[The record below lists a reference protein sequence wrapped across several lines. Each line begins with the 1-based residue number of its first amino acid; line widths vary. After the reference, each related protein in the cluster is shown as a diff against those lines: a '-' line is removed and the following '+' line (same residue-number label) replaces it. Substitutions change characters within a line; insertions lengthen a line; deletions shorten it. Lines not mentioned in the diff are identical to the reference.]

1 MKLPKLEKPDRYE
14 GLYVFDFGDHAGVGF
29 TAEEVAE
36 LLDNERYREG
46 KVYRV
51 HRAFPDG
58 RLELKGVPAER
69 FQLEAGMFFYATD
82 EATARN
88 DFKHLVDMAVRTMPP
103 CRAKVHL
110 AKRGDDQYVVALI
123 YPAEHDEEI
132 SSWLLEGDYRT
143 SGPAEG
149 GVGAV
154 ERYYGKACDILDR
167 QQLFGAGDDASR
179 TGQELLESVTRA
191 VQR

>member
-29 TAEEVAE
+29 TADEVAE
-36 LLDNERYREG
+36 LLDSEQHREG
-46 KVYRV
+46 KVYRI

-58 RLELKGVPAER
+58 RLELRGVPTTR
-69 FQLEAGMFFYATD
+69 FQLEAGMLFYADAET
-82 EATARN
+82 TARN
-88 DFKHLVDMAVRTMPP
+88 DFACLTDLASRSTPP

-110 AKRGDDQYVVALI
+110 VRYAADRYAVALI
-123 YPAEHDEEI
+123 YPAEYDDQI
-132 SSWLLEGDYRT
+132 SSWLLEGNYRT
-143 SGPAEG
+143 EGPVDG

-154 ERYYGKACDILDR
+154 ERYYREAPEILER
-167 QQLFGAGDDASR
+167 QQFFGASEPASR
-179 TGQELLESVTRA
+179 TGAELFGAVARA

>member
-154 ERYYGKACDILDR
+154 ERYYGNACEILDR